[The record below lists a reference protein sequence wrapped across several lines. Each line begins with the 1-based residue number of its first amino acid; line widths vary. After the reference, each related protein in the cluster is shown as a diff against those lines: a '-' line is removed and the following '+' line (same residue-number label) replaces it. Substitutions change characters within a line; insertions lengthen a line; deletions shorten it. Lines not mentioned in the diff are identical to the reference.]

1 MTDTD
6 TGTEGYETFLGE
18 LTFLRAPLTK
28 DLGGVDVAALGIP
41 YDMGTT
47 NRPGAR
53 FGPRAIREQSS
64 LVGDYDMGV
73 WPWDYD
79 VREKYR
85 IIDYGDVQNFT
96 ASTDA
101 MITETEKTADRILQ
115 SGASLLGLG
124 GDHFVALPLL
134 RAHARKHGPLA
145 LVHFDAHS
153 DTWVSEDYDHGTMF
167 YHALREGLID
177 PDHSVHIGIRTP
189 NAETHGI
196 QIIDAIEMETMSPDA
211 IGAAIRKRV
220 GDAKA
225 YLTFDIDFLDPAF
238 APGTGTPVVGGPSV
252 MTARRV
258 LISLRGMN
266 IVGGDQVE
274 VAPAYD
280 PLGGITA
287 LAGTTIAADILY
299 LIAEARKPAS

>member
-1 MTDTD
+1 MTDAD
-6 TGTEGYETFLGE
+6 TGIEGYETFLGE

-28 DLGGVDVAALGIP
+28 KLDGVDVAALGIP

-64 LVGDYDMGV
+64 LVGDYDLGV

-96 ASTDA
+96 ANTDA
-101 MITETEKTADRILQ
+101 MIVETEKAADRILG
-115 SGASLLGLG
+115 SGASLLGIG

-167 YHALREGLID
+167 YHALREGIID
-177 PDHSVHIGIRTP
+177 PDRSIHIGIRTP
-189 NAETHGI
+189 NADTHGI
-196 QIIDAIEMETMSPDA
+196 QIIDAIEMESMSADD

-252 MTARRV
+252 MTARRI

-280 PLGGITA
+280 PLGGVTA

-299 LIAEARKPAS
+299 LIAEARSV

>member
-1 MTDTD
+1 MAEDDTASD
-6 TGTEGYETFLGE
+6 GYETFLGE

-28 DLGGVDVAALGIP
+28 SLEGVDVAALGIP

-64 LVGDYDMGV
+64 LVGDYDLGV
-73 WPWDYD
+73 WPWNYD
-79 VREKYR
+79 VRQKYR
-85 IIDYGDVQNFT
+85 VIDYGDVQNFT
-96 ASTDA
+96 ANTNA
-101 MITETEKTADRILQ
+101 MIQETEKAADRILQ

-134 RAHARKHGPLA
+134 RAHARQHGPLA
-145 LVHFDAHS
+145 LIHFDAHS
-153 DTWVSEDYDHGTMF
+153 DTWVSEHYDHGTMF
-167 YHALREGLID
+167 YHALQEGIID
-177 PDHSVHIGIRTP
+177 PDHSIHVGIRTP
-189 NAETHGI
+189 NADTHGI
-196 QIIDAIEMETMSPDA
+196 QIIDAVEMDRMSPED
-211 IGAAIRKRV
+211 ISAAIHDRV
-220 GDAKA
+220 GRAKA

-252 MTARRV
+252 MTARRI
-258 LISLRGMN
+258 LINLRGLN

-280 PLGGITA
+280 PLGGVTA

-299 LIAEARKPAS
+299 LIAEARGQAI